1 MEFSI
6 LYLFIELYFK
16 ILKGISVITLSLIN
30 LDTWKNTD
38 LFATRSE
45 NIKVLPEGP
54 GVARGKK
61 IEKKIFLE
69 KIEKKNFRL

>member
-1 MEFSI
+1 M
-6 LYLFIELYFK
+6 FIELYFK

-61 IEKKIFLE
+61 IEKKNIFR
-69 KIEKKNFRL
+69 KN